1 MSVRFGSISLPGA
14 GIDPATTAHRRQLG
28 CPCVDNPENDL
39 SDREKRLLTIVRLL
53 EEEDLDA
60 LLRVAERMLPPT
72 TVHRPPGT
80 PGNEN

>member
-1 MSVRFGSISLPGA
+1 M
-14 GIDPATTAHRRQLG
+14 
-28 CPCVDNPENDL
+28 DNPENDL